1 MREGFDLDEELKKLP
16 HKPGVYVMYDEQD
29 VILYVGKAVDLH
41 NRVRSYFRANIG
53 RGPWIDRMVSMISY
67 FEIIITDS
75 ELEALV
81 LENNLIKENH
91 PKYNT
96 MLMDDKTY
104 PFIKVTLGEEYPRV
118 VFSRDM
124 KKDKSRYFGPY
135 TSAASVKDTIELVNT
150 LFRLR
155 TCRNNVTNGV
165 KTKDRPCLNYHMGR
179 CMAPCQGNVPVEE
192 YADQLREALEFLDGR
207 YDDIL
212 KDLEKR
218 MQEASEEMN
227 FEKAAHI
234 RDLMASV
241 RACVQKQKITDS
253 GQSDRD
259 ILAIAEE
266 GENAVAQVFFIRSG
280 KMIGREHFFMKVTED
295 DLAVHIGDFIKQYYV
310 GTPYIPREI
319 FVQCKIDEAG
329 VIEDWLSS
337 KREGRVYIVAP
348 KKGQK
353 EKLVELAYKNALQ
366 VLKQDSERALREEKR
381 TLGAVKEIGDIL
393 GIEGI
398 SRVEAFD
405 ISNISGFENVGSM
418 VVFEK
423 GKPKKSDY
431 RKFKIK
437 TVAGPDDYACMREVM
452 TRRMSHGGY
461 PDLFLMD
468 GGRGQVNIAL
478 EVLKEFGLD
487 IPVCGMV
494 KDDHHRTRGLYYDN
508 KELPIDRNS
517 EGFKL
522 ITRIQDEAHRFA
534 ITYHRSL
541 RSKDQVHSILDDIP
555 GVGPGRRKIL
565 MKHFE
570 SIDELK
576 DAGIDRLASIDG
588 IPRNIAEEIHSFF
601 HSDMVE

>member
-1 MREGFDLDEELKKLP
+1 
-16 HKPGVYVMYDEQD
+16 
-29 VILYVGKAVDLH
+29 
-41 NRVRSYFRANIG
+41 
-53 RGPWIDRMVSMISY
+53 
-67 FEIIITDS
+67 
-75 ELEALV
+75 
-81 LENNLIKENH
+81 
-91 PKYNT
+91 
-96 MLMDDKTY
+96 
-104 PFIKVTLGEEYPRV
+104 
-118 VFSRDM
+118 
-124 KKDKSRYFGPY
+124 
-135 TSAASVKDTIELVNT
+135 
-150 LFRLR
+150 
-155 TCRNNVTNGV
+155 
-165 KTKDRPCLNYHMGR
+165 
-179 CMAPCQGNVPVEE
+179 
-192 YADQLREALEFLDGR
+192 
-207 YDDIL
+207 
-212 KDLEKR
+212 
-218 MQEASEEMN
+218 
-227 FEKAAHI
+227 
-234 RDLMASV
+234 
-241 RACVQKQKITDS
+241 VQKKKINDS

-259 ILAIAEE
+259 ILAIDEE

-319 FVQCKIDEAG
+319 FVQRKIDEAG

-541 RSKDQVHSILDDIP
+541 RSRDQVHSILDDIP

-565 MKHFE
+565 MKHFG

-576 DAGIDRLASIDG
+576 AAGVDELASIDG